1 MRDPRRIE
9 KYLKILE
16 QVWEQYPDL
25 RFTQLILNVFGNN
38 PADYYIEDE
47 DSIQLLINAY
57 LKWYYLKLLYLKNQI
72 NIYLVFP

>member
-57 LKWYYLKLLYLKNQI
+57 LK
-72 NIYLVFP
+72 

>member
-47 DSIQLLINAY
+47 DSIQLLLDAY
-57 LKWYYLKLLYLKNQI
+57 LK
-72 NIYLVFP
+72 

>member
-1 MRDPRRIE
+1 MRDPKRIE

-16 QVWEQYPDL
+16 QIWEQYPDL

-47 DSIQLLINAY
+47 DSIQLLIDAY
-57 LKWYYLKLLYLKNQI
+57 LK
-72 NIYLVFP
+72 